1 MRRAVV
7 IALMIGLG
15 LDLVVIV
22 LAASLGDGT
31 SVIGALIGTGLTL
44 VVVLPTLALVFLGR
58 RLAPVTMAATVLGSW
73 AVKMLV
79 VIIVLLLVRD
89 LPGVS
94 APWLGAALLVGAVS
108 AVLGEGLLFARTRQP
123 LDVEPPTLD
132 ENDS

>member
-7 IALMIGLG
+7 IALMIGLA
-15 LDLVVIV
+15 LDLVVII
-22 LAASLGDGT
+22 LAASLGDGPAVT
-31 SVIGALIGTGLTL
+31 GALIGTGLTL
-44 VVVLPTLALVFLGR
+44 VVVLPTLAMVFLGR

-89 LPGVS
+89 LPSVS

-108 AVLGEGLLFARTRQP
+108 AVLGEGVLLARTRQP
-123 LDVEPPTLD
+123 LNVEPPTLD
-132 ENDS
+132 GNDT